1 MTFGATF
8 GKYFMMNAS
17 VNMFNVAADYKNK
30 TYMEVANNISI
41 SFHQVFSK
49 QWILWCPRDHC
60 TADNLRK
67 LDTNLL

>member
-8 GKYFMMNAS
+8 GKHFMMNVS

-30 TYMEVANNISI
+30 TYMEVANNINI

-49 QWILWCPRDHC
+49 QWIV
-60 TADNLRK
+60 
-67 LDTNLL
+67 